1 MYLSGFSGITEKS
14 AVGFLKNIA
23 GTQKLLNDDPR
34 KLLVNKVIKAIA
46 NSENEPFQSSVLSRA
61 AQADEPV
68 TTDVKR
74 LIRHPGSLHGGSGM
88 RVVPIAVDQLDA
100 FDPLID
106 AVVFGERSV
115 SIDCSFNLS
124 MSILGNTYALNT
136 GRNVVP
142 EALGVFLC
150 CRGIAE
156 LSGGT

>member
-1 MYLSGFSGITEKS
+1 
-14 AVGFLKNIA
+14 
-23 GTQKLLNDDPR
+23 
-34 KLLVNKVIKAIA
+34 
-46 NSENEPFQSSVLSRA
+46 
-61 AQADEPV
+61 
-68 TTDVKR
+68 
-74 LIRHPGSLHGGSGM
+74 M

-124 MSILGNTYALNT
+124 MSILGNTYALT
-136 GRNVVP
+136 AGRNVVP